1 MGIFGNFDDFDDIFS
16 RLYNNFNRPVKDMKP
31 FENSFFTK
39 MENLKEINKIV
50 ATLSVEKYLPITS
63 YIDFFRGTAEIE
75 KRGIFINHVNK
86 YSSLI

>member
-1 MGIFGNFDDFDDIFS
+1 MD
-16 RLYNNFNRPVKDMKP
+16 RLVERFLTKIEVKDMKP

-63 YIDFFRGTAEIE
+63 YIDFSEVLLKLKKEEYLLVI
-75 KRGIFINHVNK
+75 
-86 YSSLI
+86 

>member
-1 MGIFGNFDDFDDIFS
+1 MD
-16 RLYNNFNRPVKDMKP
+16 RLVERFLTKIEVKDMKP

-63 YIDFFRGTAEIE
+63 YIDFSEVLLKLK
-75 KRGIFINHVNK
+75 KRNI
-86 YSSLI
+86 Y